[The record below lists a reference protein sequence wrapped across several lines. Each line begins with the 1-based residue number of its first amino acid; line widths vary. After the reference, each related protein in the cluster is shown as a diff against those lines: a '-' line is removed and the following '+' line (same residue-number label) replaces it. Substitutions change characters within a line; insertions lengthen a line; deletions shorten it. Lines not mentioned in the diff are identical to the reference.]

1 MFVPRNLPEFESTAD
16 SIVCT
21 LFPTDNGWRFH
32 VQLPRRVSRSDR
44 RKVLEW
50 LHNYSSEVRRQK
62 PFWSARLTQSRQDLT
77 LDLLAA
83 DDPKG
88 AIANA
93 FKFGREGGYGGSD
106 YASF

>member
-1 MFVPRNLPEFESTAD
+1 MFAPRHLPEFESTAD

-21 LFPTDNGWRFH
+21 LFPTDDGWRFH

-50 LHNYSSEVRRQK
+50 LHNYSAEVRRQK
-62 PFWSARLTQSRQDLT
+62 PLWSARLTQSQQDLT
-77 LDLLAA
+77 LDLLSA
-83 DDPKG
+83 DDPRQ

-93 FKFGREGGYGGSD
+93 IKRSHKVGYGGSD

>member
-1 MFVPRNLPEFESTAD
+1 MFVPRHLPEFESTAD

-21 LFPTDNGWRFH
+21 LFPTDDGWRFH

-62 PFWSARLTQSRQDLT
+62 PFWSARLTRSRQDVT
-77 LDLLAA
+77 LDSLAA
-83 DDPKG
+83 DDPRD

-93 FKFGREGGYGGSD
+93 FKLSHKGGHGGGD
-106 YASF
+106 YVSF